1 MASFPGPSSTP
12 YNWQNKATENF
23 SRLCQLIV
31 TICSDLF
38 REILSHYIPP
48 ANLRTELDKNKNKLD
63 KVKSINP
70 QQKRLLYPDPGK
82 ASPMAKDLDFSLLYV
97 LIRNIC
103 GITPHKNGWGDKIEN
118 SDNSIAAC
126 IDRIR
131 LQRNLISGHSKT
143 GSMDNASFHSTWT
156 VLENSIIEIEKQL
169 TGGDMFKRA
178 VNALYLCELSPASTK
193 RYVEEITRAFKSE
206 ISKKKARIDDVESQL
221 NQNTVMKKA
230 RLEKVEDQQNSVTQ
244 EFRERFEEFETSI
257 LFILQ
262 GRDSALKEYMKGRLS
277 ALEENM
283 EGRFTGM
290 EKKQEGRLSAL
301 NSNIEG
307 RLIVMEQ
314 KIEGRIYA
322 RVSALEENIKGT
334 LSTMEEKMEEK
345 ISKMEKKVQ
354 HCIDRMVLLTSA
366 ILTLTIA
373 TPVENIEQISC
384 VKSGRLWVSPAFGS
398 DIYQVNNNGNINEE
412 VHSKGPFC
420 VSKDNALLYKS
431 GRFNEDGHEYDD
443 KYGDR
448 IKKKISPISFTL
460 LKTKKSE
467 DVVGIYSSFVNG
479 HILVLIQISIEA
491 ESIWLRHY
499 SHKITRYDENGR
511 KIQNICISDRIQGWQ
526 FSPFE
531 YADITENKNGDII
544 ISCQEYET
552 VVGMDRSG
560 KHRFLYSHPD
570 NDYPR
575 GICTDKY
582 GHILVA
588 FESSI
593 HLLDEDGAYQ
603 TILLKNVSSNILFT
617 CLCLDDKQNIY
628 VGNDR
633 GIVNVYKYLKDE

>member
-1 MASFPGPSSTP
+1 MSSLPGPSSTP

-38 REILSHYIPP
+38 RDILSHYIPP

-82 ASPMAKDLDFSLLYV
+82 ASPMAKDLDFSVLYV

-103 GITPHKNGWGDKIEN
+103 GIKPHKNGWGDNIEN
-118 SDNSIAAC
+118 GDNSIAAC

-131 LQRNLISGHSKT
+131 LQRNLLSGHSKT
-143 GSMDNASFHSTWT
+143 GSMDTASFHSTWT

-169 TGGDMFKRA
+169 TGGDMYKRA
-178 VNALYLCELSPASTK
+178 VKALYLCELSPASTK

-230 RLEKVEDQQNSVTQ
+230 RLDKVEDQQNSVTQ
-244 EFRERFEEFETSI
+244 EFRERFEEFETS
-257 LFILQ
+257 LLSILQ
-262 GRDSALKEYMKGRLS
+262 GRFSALVEDM
-277 ALEENM
+277 
-283 EGRFTGM
+283 
-290 EKKQEGRLSAL
+290 EGRLSAL
-301 NSNIEG
+301 NNNIEG
-307 RLIVMEQ
+307 LIH
-314 KIEGRIYA
+314 A

-334 LSTMEEKMEEK
+334 LSRMEEKMEEK
-345 ISKMEKKVQ
+345 NSRMEKKIQ
-354 HCIDRMVLLTSA
+354 HGLDRLILLPSA
-366 ILTLTIA
+366 IPTLTID
-373 TPVENIEQISC
+373 TPVPNIKQISY
-384 VKSGRLWVSPAFGS
+384 VKSGRLWVLLPDFG
-398 DIYQVNNNGNINEE
+398 DDYEDAGEIIQVDNNGNVKEKFY
-412 VHSKGPFC
+412 SSGPFC
-420 VSKDNALLYKS
+420 VSKDDALLYKS
-431 GRFNEDGHEYDD
+431 DRFDKDEDEDEDEDED

-448 IKKKISPISFTL
+448 VKKKTSEISITL

-467 DVVGIYSSFVNG
+467 DIIGLYSSFVNG
-479 HILVLIQISIEA
+479 HILVLIQISTVIE
-491 ESIWLRHY
+491 SPWQRHFSY
-499 SHKITRYDENGR
+499 KITRYDENGL
-511 KIQNICISDRIQGWQ
+511 KIEDIWINDRIQGWR
-526 FSPFE
+526 FLSFE
-531 YADITENKNGDII
+531 YAYITENKNGDII
-544 ISCQEYET
+544 ISSNGYKP

-560 KHRFLYSHPD
+560 EHRFLYSHPED
-570 NDYPR
+570 LTPMD
-575 GICTDKY
+575 ICTDKY

-588 FESSI
+588 FKSCI
-593 HLLDEDGAYQ
+593 HLLDEDGAFQ
-603 TILLKNVSSNILFT
+603 KILLKNMSSNILFT